1 MTKHFYQDTTITFCM
16 ISGNNT
22 PKKTTQLSDL
32 VEHKLAGLSP
42 IQTIMKMAEEDN
54 IKKMGLNPKEVISFG
69 GGWCNHKAPDQL
81 QQAYQHIIEDN
92 TLFHQSGRYSAII
105 GDATCR
111 NMLAR
116 FEQNIFN
123 IPTLEAE
130 NIILGQSSTQLFHDL
145 LRVICNDK
153 TDVALL
159 DPTYANYANAITS
172 ALPNSKVHYINA
184 LDTTNWSYLTNPQYS
199 LEQVKSHFSK
209 KTKALIIP
217 VPDNPTSQIPPHDFL
232 KACLEIAQDS
242 DGFLVLDHA
251 YKALWFDE
259 MPPCFSWSPEDYP
272 NLITIH
278 SNSKWLSSLG
288 RRLGWIEASHHVI
301 AGLEKTNESVLLS
314 PDTMHSMAT
323 AQFLEK
329 TLEDGTLKDYIE
341 QTRTVYQKTSN
352 VLTNGIQHLL
362 QWDFLKPMGGLYTCC
377 PTPSNQ
383 DPNNFVEKL
392 LKNTGVLLIPGTGF
406 GPSMNHALRLSY
418 GPLCYDHE
426 KIQEGLERVSNY
438 LEKRP

>member
-1 MTKHFYQDTTITFCM
+1 M
-16 ISGNNT
+16 ISDNHTSTKT
-22 PKKTTQLSDL
+22 PQLSTL

-42 IQTIMKMAEEDN
+42 IQTIMKMAEEQN

-69 GGWCNHKAPDQL
+69 GGWCNHKAPEQL
-81 QQAYQHIIEDN
+81 QQAYQHITEDN

-105 GDATCR
+105 GDAACR
-111 NMLAR
+111 NMLAA
-116 FEQNIFN
+116 FEQNIFH
-123 IPTLEAE
+123 IPTLQAE

-145 LRVICNDK
+145 LRVICNDN
-153 TDVALL
+153 TDVAVL
-159 DPTYANYANAITS
+159 DPTYANYANAIKS
-172 ALPNSKVHYINA
+172 ALPNSKVHYIKA
-184 LDTTNWSYLTNPQYS
+184 LDETTWSYLAQPQHS
-199 LEQVKSHFSK
+199 LEKVKEYFSK
-209 KTKALIIP
+209 NTKALIVP
-217 VPDNPTSQIPPHDFL
+217 VPDNPTSQIPDSNFL

-242 DGFLVLDHA
+242 NGFLVLDHA

-259 MPPCFSWSPEDYP
+259 MPPCFCWSPEDHP

-288 RRLGWIEASHHVI
+288 RRLGWIEASQQVI

-323 AQFLEK
+323 ALFLK
-329 TLEDGTLKDYIE
+329 NTLQDGTLKDYIE
-341 QTRTVYQKTSN
+341 KTRTLYKKTSKI
-352 VLTNGIQHLL
+352 LTKGIERYL
-362 QWDFLKPMGGLYTCC
+362 QWDYLEPMGGLYTCC
-377 PTPSNQ
+377 PVPKKQ
-383 DPNNFVEKL
+383 EPNSFVEDL

-426 KIQEGLERVSNY
+426 KIQEGLERISHY
-438 LEKRP
+438 LEKKS